1 MIRQFKIYNA
11 RGDMIDLTNN
21 GDFLAFNPQGLGV
34 SFSNGFYGANANF
47 LQNGLSLGQK
57 QLELMMMFGHKSHD
71 GYQRYFEFVKF
82 LNHTPYLLEYETSAG
97 IFHREC
103 VLNEL
108 TKTELKEEGTLQESF
123 ILDFT
128 TPYFKTVSNK
138 TVIVPP
144 IEGKAG
150 KIYETVTRKRQV
162 FESVPESYQEGDIW
176 HWQGED
182 FPGRNL
188 LVSINR
194 SIPRYKNHY
203 DIGRVNVI
211 NKRLYEW
218 GVATTVASDPY
229 YRPVANVNPRILG
242 EANAEFVLQFKSVTP
257 STNNLRVRLIN
268 VKSEKYSYIYNGTND
283 GLLRFKL
290 PETALGAFISFDPIG
305 LDNKTYTVGDEF
317 DIADISL
324 TKGDIVHPWSPAPE
338 DLTNGQS
345 SGYFIA
351 TKSSNEFNFNDF
363 IYYGQSANENTYYDK
378 IYDYTYSFDDY
389 PAETEESYYTYDYV
403 YDGYED
409 GKDGVFVINNQSV
422 YMESSIGSP
431 CQITVRGPATNPHW
445 QIVQGSEIVQSDGFN
460 LDIPDGYRL
469 VVSSIPQAQRAV
481 LIAPDGTTSNVWQQQ
496 DFSKTNFVTFPVGQ
510 SRIIFFNCKQ
520 VEFTYR
526 EESVVI

>member
-21 GDFLAFNPQGLGV
+21 GDLLAFNPQGLGV

-47 LQNGLSLGQK
+47 LQNGLTLGQK

-97 IFHREC
+97 VFHREC

-123 ILDFT
+123 VLDFT

-150 KIYETVTRKRQV
+150 KIYEKVTRKRQV
-162 FESVPESYQEGDIW
+162 FESVPESYREGDIW
-176 HWQGED
+176 YWQGED

-188 LVSINR
+188 LVRLNEKIDTMVQTNG
-194 SIPRYKNHY
+194 IPSSYPGSSMSVKDIDVYLNTHISFSKTRNEITTDHYFRYAWFNDS
-203 DIGRVNVI
+203 DILISR
-211 NKRLYEW
+211 K
-218 GVATTVASDPY
+218 
-229 YRPVANVNPRILG
+229 ANLQDYIL
-242 EANAEFVLQFKSVTP
+242 EEVP
-257 STNNLRVRLIN
+257 SGAVKLRVSYPSKDK
-268 VKSEKYSYIYNGTND
+268 VKLE
-283 GLLRFKL
+283 
-290 PETALGAFISFDPIG
+290 
-305 LDNKTYTVGDEF
+305 
-317 DIADISL
+317 
-324 TKGDIVHPWSPAPE
+324 KGDKVTDWSPAPE
-338 DLTNGQS
+338 DLTNGKS

-363 IYYGQSANENTYYDK
+363 IYYGQSANEDTYYDK

-389 PAETEESYYTYDYV
+389 PTETEESYYTYDYV

-409 GKDGVFVINNQSV
+409 GQDGVFVINNQSV
-422 YMESSIGSP
+422 YMDSSIGSP
-431 CQITVRGPATNPHW
+431 CQIIVRGPATNPHW

-469 VVSSIPQAQRAV
+469 VVSSIPQMQRAV

-496 DFSKTNFVTFPVGQ
+496 DFSKSNFVTFPVGQ
-510 SRIIFFNCKQ
+510 SRIIFFNCKE

>member
-47 LQNGLSLGQK
+47 LQNGLTLGQK
-57 QLELMMMFGHKSHD
+57 QLVLTMMFGHKSHD

-108 TKTELKEEGTLQESF
+108 TKNELKEEGTLQESF

-150 KIYETVTRKRQV
+150 KIYETVEIIPTP
-162 FESVPESYQEGDIW
+162 PEEG
-176 HWQGED
+176 
-182 FPGRNL
+182 
-188 LVSINR
+188 
-194 SIPRYKNHY
+194 
-203 DIGRVNVI
+203 
-211 NKRLYEW
+211 
-218 GVATTVASDPY
+218 A
-229 YRPVANVNPRILG
+229 
-242 EANAEFVLQFKSVTP
+242 
-257 STNNLRVRLIN
+257 
-268 VKSEKYSYIYNGTND
+268 
-283 GLLRFKL
+283 
-290 PETALGAFISFDPIG
+290 
-305 LDNKTYTVGDEF
+305 
-317 DIADISL
+317 
-324 TKGDIVHPWSPAPE
+324 
-338 DLTNGQS
+338 
-345 SGYFIA
+345 
-351 TKSSNEFNFNDF
+351 
-363 IYYGQSANENTYYDK
+363 TYYDK
-378 IYDYTYSFDDY
+378 IYDYIYS
-389 PAETEESYYTYDYV
+389 PTEKKQETEESYYTYDYI

-409 GKDGVFVINNQSV
+409 GKDGVFIINNQSV
-422 YMESSIGSP
+422 YIDSSIGSP

-481 LIAPDGTTSNVWQQQ
+481 LVAPDGTTSNVWQQQ

>member
-47 LQNGLSLGQK
+47 LQNGLTLGQK

-82 LNHTPYLLEYETSAG
+82 LNHMPYLLEYETSAG
-97 IFHREC
+97 VFHREC

-123 ILDFT
+123 VLDFT

-138 TVIVPP
+138 TVIVPT

-162 FESVPESYQEGDIW
+162 FESVPESYREGDIW
-176 HWQGED
+176 HWDGGD
-182 FPGRNL
+182 FPGRNYQRDITIGTETSYTTAVKGVHSL
-188 LVSINR
+188 DITYRANTATAPFVFLRNSDKLYAGTEYIAFFYVTLKTSTPFTLYYGLRNKGGFIDQSLILNVVEKRVLVTHRFTPAEDGS
-194 SIPRYKNHY
+194 PRP
-203 DIGRVNVI
+203 I
-211 NKRLYEW
+211 
-218 GVATTVASDPY
+218 
-229 YRPVANVNPRILG
+229 
-242 EANAEFVLQFKSVTP
+242 FFKYS
-257 STNNLRVRLIN
+257 N
-268 VKSEKYSYIYNGTND
+268 VKED
-283 GLLRFKL
+283 RFIL
-290 PETALGAFISFDPIG
+290 EDYMI
-305 LDNKTYTVGDEF
+305 
-317 DIADISL
+317 
-324 TKGDIVHPWSPAPE
+324 TKGNHVVDWSTAPE
-338 DLTNGQS
+338 DLTNGKS
-345 SGYFIA
+345 SGCFIA

-363 IYYGQSANENTYYDK
+363 AYYGQSANENTYYDK

-389 PAETEESYYTYDYV
+389 PTETEESYYTYDYV

-409 GKDGVFVINNQSV
+409 GQDGVFVINNQSV
-422 YMESSIGSP
+422 YMDSSIGSP
-431 CQITVRGPATNPHW
+431 CQIIVRGPATNPHW

-469 VVSSIPQAQRAV
+469 VVSSIPQMQRAV

-510 SRIIFFNCKQ
+510 SRIIFFNCKE

>member
-47 LQNGLSLGQK
+47 LQNGLTLGQK

-97 IFHREC
+97 VFHREC

-162 FESVPESYQEGDIW
+162 FESVPESYREGDLW

-182 FPGRNL
+182 FPGRNYIL
-188 LVSINR
+188 NSERTIEVTGNGQANQNNYPYSLSKTWKDMDLSIGDEVTTSFDIEIKGSRDFGTSIFRMQTGQPWFTLYPGTYLSKFPSGKNR
-194 SIPRYKNHY
+194 VAYTYKF
-203 DIGRVNVI
+203 DSEI
-211 NKRLYEW
+211 N
-218 GVATTVASDPY
+218 TS
-229 YRPVANVNPRILG
+229 
-242 EANAEFVLQFKSVTP
+242 
-257 STNNLRVRLIN
+257 STNKQVGHRLDE
-268 VKSEKYSYIYNGTND
+268 VPVGTTIVLSKMNIKK
-283 GLLRFKL
+283 G
-290 PETALGAFISFDPIG
+290 TIS
-305 LDNKTYTVGDEF
+305 T
-317 DIADISL
+317 
-324 TKGDIVHPWSPAPE
+324 PWSQAPE
-338 DLTNGQS
+338 DLTSGKS

-351 TKSSNEFNFNDF
+351 TKSSNDFNFNDF
-363 IYYGQSANENTYYDK
+363 VYYGQSANENTYYDK

-389 PAETEESYYTYDYV
+389 PTETEESYYTYDYI

-409 GKDGVFVINNQSV
+409 GKDGVFIINNHSV
-422 YMESSIGSP
+422 YMDSSIGSP
-431 CQITVRGPATNPHW
+431 CEIIIRGPATNPHW
-445 QIVQGSEIVQSDGFN
+445 QIVQGSQIVQSDGFN
-460 LDIPDGYRL
+460 LDIPEGYRL

-510 SRIIFFNCKQ
+510 SRILFFNCKQ